1 MIGIIKKFDPQG
13 FGIIKAS
20 DGSKLAFILS
30 DFARH
35 QSPQEGQK
43 VIFSIRSV
51 KAVFS
56 PAMSIRS
63 GKLSRQFSQQLL
75 AATIGLC
82 LPTLRL

>member
-1 MIGIIKKFDPQG
+1 MIGIVKKFDPQG

-35 QSPQEGQK
+35 QLPREGQK

-51 KAVFS
+51 KGRIFATHVSTRQDALTAV
-56 PAMSIRS
+56 
-63 GKLSRQFSQQLL
+63 
-75 AATIGLC
+75 
-82 LPTLRL
+82 

>member
-30 DFARH
+30 DSACH

-51 KAVFS
+51 KG
-56 PAMSIRS
+56 SIF
-63 GKLSRQFSQQLL
+63 RQPCLYAAGSSQGSLVNN
-75 AATIGLC
+75 C
-82 LPTLRL
+82 

>member
-30 DFARH
+30 DFTRE
-35 QSPQEGQK
+35 QSPREGQK

-51 KAVFS
+51 KGSIFASHVYTQREALKAV
-56 PAMSIRS
+56 
-63 GKLSRQFSQQLL
+63 
-75 AATIGLC
+75 
-82 LPTLRL
+82 